1 MKIRLLFATI
11 FIVLF
16 SLNSF
21 SQNEKD
27 SLRSE
32 IINYEQSKH
41 VFLDKGRRLL
51 LDHFEKSDMFKVKEV
66 KDLLLKENEGNV
78 YNTFYPIEFI
88 YILYWTEEYN
98 ELIDFIKQVDFT
110 LPVSN
115 SVRILA
121 ATDNM
126 FTSLLQQTVE
136 NKDLLLVFIEESEI
150 SEMDKEFLVLQLED
164 IIRAGLSNRIDL
176 ESEQTVYINELSD
189 LFLDKYP
196 DSPYDTIIRETIRYK
211 FEPSPWAFY
220 WDFLGFG
227 AVVPTG
233 NLSDYFSTG
242 VGMEM
247 ALDLR
252 YKKLVGILGFG
263 FSGHTL
269 DNEILINGVTWA
281 NNSSATLGIGYLNA
295 GYLLLDTKKVSI
307 YPFIGGGYSGFS
319 TSQDIYKEIPELKK
333 LKLNSWFPQ
342 VGIGFDYKFKMPNLD
357 YYEMGSDGNW
367 SRISVRYTYRMP
379 DFSRSLEGRG
389 DISQPMDG
397 FTHSIMVSWGL
408 GGRGTERVK

>member
-1 MKIRLLFATI
+1 MKLRLLFATLL
-11 FIVLF
+11 IVLL

-21 SQNEKD
+21 SQND

-32 IINYEQSKH
+32 ILNYEQSKH
-41 VFLDKGRRLL
+41 DFLDKGRRLL
-51 LDHFEKSDMFKVKEV
+51 LDHFEKSDLFKVKEV
-66 KDLLLKENEGNV
+66 KDLLLEENDGNV
-78 YNTFYPIEFI
+78 YNTFYPIEYI
-88 YILYWTEEYN
+88 YILYWTEEYD

-126 FTSLLQQTVE
+126 FTTLLQQTLE
-136 NKDLLLVFIEESEI
+136 NKDMLLLFIKESNI
-150 SEMDKEFLVLQLED
+150 SDMDKEFLVLQLED
-164 IIRAGLSNRIDL
+164 IIRAGLGNSIDF
-176 ESEQTVYINELSD
+176 ESEQTAYINDLSD
-189 LFLDKYP
+189 QFLDKYP
-196 DSPYDTIIRETIRYK
+196 DSPYETIIRETIRYK

-220 WDFLGFG
+220 WDMIGLG

-242 VGMEM
+242 VGLEM

-252 YKKLVGILGFG
+252 YKKLVGIFGFG

-269 DNEILINGVTWA
+269 DNDIKINGVTWA
-281 NNSSATLGIGYLNA
+281 NSSSATLGLGYLNA
-295 GYLLLDTKKVSI
+295 GYLLVDTKRVSI

-319 TSQDIYKEIPELKK
+319 TSQDVYKEIPELEK

-342 VGIGFDYKFKMPNLD
+342 VGFGFDYKFKIPKLD

-379 DFSRSLEGRG
+379 NFSRSLDGRG
-389 DISQPMDG
+389 NISQPMDG
-397 FTHSIMVSWGL
+397 FIHSIMVSWGI
-408 GGRGTERVK
+408 GGRGTNRVK

>member
-1 MKIRLLFATI
+1 MKLRLLFATLLI
-11 FIVLF
+11 ALL

-21 SQNEKD
+21 SQND

-32 IINYEQSKH
+32 ILNYEQSKH
-41 VFLDKGRRLL
+41 DFLDKGRRLL
-51 LDHFEKSDMFKVKEV
+51 LDHFEKSDLFKVKEV
-66 KDLLLKENEGNV
+66 KDLLLEENGGNI
-78 YNTFYPIEFI
+78 YNTFYPIEYI
-88 YILYWTEEYN
+88 YILYWTEEYD

-126 FTSLLQQTVE
+126 FTTLLQQTVE
-136 NKDLLLVFIEESEI
+136 NKDMLLLFIKESNI
-150 SEMDKEFLVLQLED
+150 SDMDKEFLMLQLED
-164 IIRAGLSNRIDL
+164 IIRAGLGNSIDF
-176 ESEQTVYINELSD
+176 ESEQTAYINDLSD
-189 LFLDKYP
+189 QFLDKYP
-196 DSPYDTIIRETIRYK
+196 DSPYETIIRETIRYK

-220 WDFLGFG
+220 WDMIGLG

-242 VGMEM
+242 VGVEM

-252 YKKLVGILGFG
+252 YKKLVGIFGFG

-269 DNEILINGVTWA
+269 DDDIKINGVTWA
-281 NNSSATLGIGYLNA
+281 NISSATLGLGYLNA
-295 GYLLLDTKKVSI
+295 GYLLVDTKRVSI

-319 TSQDIYKEIPELKK
+319 TSQNVYKEIPELEK
-333 LKLNSWFPQ
+333 LQLNSWFPQ
-342 VGIGFDYKFKMPNLD
+342 VGFGFDYKFKIPKFD
-357 YYEMGSDGNW
+357 YYEMGSDGSW

-379 DFSRSLEGRG
+379 NFSRSLDGRG

-397 FTHSIMVSWGL
+397 FIHSIMVSWGI
-408 GGRGTERVK
+408 GGRGTNRVK

>member
-1 MKIRLLFATI
+1 MKLRLLFATLLI
-11 FIVLF
+11 ALL

-21 SQNEKD
+21 SQND

-32 IINYEQSKH
+32 ILNYEQSKH
-41 VFLDKGRRLL
+41 DFLDKGRRLL
-51 LDHFEKSDMFKVKEV
+51 LDHFEKSDLFKVKEV
-66 KDLLLKENEGNV
+66 KDLLLEENGGNI
-78 YNTFYPIEFI
+78 YNTFYPIEYI
-88 YILYWTEEYN
+88 YILYWTEEYD

-126 FTSLLQQTVE
+126 FTTLLQQTVE
-136 NKDLLLVFIEESEI
+136 NKDMLLLFIKESNI
-150 SEMDKEFLVLQLED
+150 SDMDKEFLMLQLED
-164 IIRAGLSNRIDL
+164 IIRAGLGNSIDF
-176 ESEQTVYINELSD
+176 ESEQTAYINDLSD
-189 LFLDKYP
+189 QFLDKYP
-196 DSPYDTIIRETIRYK
+196 DSPYETIIRETIRYK

-220 WDFLGFG
+220 WDMIGLG

-242 VGMEM
+242 VGVEM

-252 YKKLVGILGFG
+252 YKKLVGIFGFG

-269 DNEILINGVTWA
+269 DDDIKINGVTWA
-281 NNSSATLGIGYLNA
+281 NSSSATLGLGYLNA
-295 GYLLLDTKKVSI
+295 GYLLVDTKRVSI
-307 YPFIGGGYSGFS
+307 YPFIGGGYIGFS
-319 TSQDIYKEIPELKK
+319 TSQNVYKEIPELEK
-333 LKLNSWFPQ
+333 LQLNSWFPQ
-342 VGIGFDYKFKMPNLD
+342 VGFGFDYKFKIPKLD
-357 YYEMGSDGNW
+357 YYEMGSDGSW

-379 DFSRSLEGRG
+379 NFSRSLDGRG

-397 FTHSIMVSWGL
+397 FIHSIMVSWGI
-408 GGRGTERVK
+408 GGRGTNRVK

>member
-110 LPVSN
+110 LPVFN

-136 NKDLLLVFIEESEI
+136 NKDLLLVFIEESEV

-164 IIRAGLSNRIDL
+164 IIRA
-176 ESEQTVYINELSD
+176 
-189 LFLDKYP
+189 
-196 DSPYDTIIRETIRYK
+196 
-211 FEPSPWAFY
+211 
-220 WDFLGFG
+220 
-227 AVVPTG
+227 
-233 NLSDYFSTG
+233 
-242 VGMEM
+242 
-247 ALDLR
+247 
-252 YKKLVGILGFG
+252 
-263 FSGHTL
+263 
-269 DNEILINGVTWA
+269 
-281 NNSSATLGIGYLNA
+281 
-295 GYLLLDTKKVSI
+295 
-307 YPFIGGGYSGFS
+307 
-319 TSQDIYKEIPELKK
+319 
-333 LKLNSWFPQ
+333 
-342 VGIGFDYKFKMPNLD
+342 
-357 YYEMGSDGNW
+357 
-367 SRISVRYTYRMP
+367 
-379 DFSRSLEGRG
+379 
-389 DISQPMDG
+389 
-397 FTHSIMVSWGL
+397 
-408 GGRGTERVK
+408 

>member
-136 NKDLLLVFIEESEI
+136 NKDLLLVFREE
-150 SEMDKEFLVLQLED
+150 
-164 IIRAGLSNRIDL
+164 R
-176 ESEQTVYINELSD
+176 
-189 LFLDKYP
+189 
-196 DSPYDTIIRETIRYK
+196 
-211 FEPSPWAFY
+211 
-220 WDFLGFG
+220 
-227 AVVPTG
+227 
-233 NLSDYFSTG
+233 
-242 VGMEM
+242 
-247 ALDLR
+247 
-252 YKKLVGILGFG
+252 
-263 FSGHTL
+263 
-269 DNEILINGVTWA
+269 
-281 NNSSATLGIGYLNA
+281 
-295 GYLLLDTKKVSI
+295 
-307 YPFIGGGYSGFS
+307 
-319 TSQDIYKEIPELKK
+319 
-333 LKLNSWFPQ
+333 
-342 VGIGFDYKFKMPNLD
+342 
-357 YYEMGSDGNW
+357 
-367 SRISVRYTYRMP
+367 
-379 DFSRSLEGRG
+379 
-389 DISQPMDG
+389 
-397 FTHSIMVSWGL
+397 
-408 GGRGTERVK
+408 